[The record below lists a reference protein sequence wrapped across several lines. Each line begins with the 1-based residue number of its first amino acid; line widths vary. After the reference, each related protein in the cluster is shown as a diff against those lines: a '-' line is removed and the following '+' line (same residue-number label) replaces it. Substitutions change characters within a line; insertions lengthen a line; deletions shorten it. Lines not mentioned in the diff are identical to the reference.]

1 MPGRKPEEAA
11 RTRGALEDAARELF
25 ETRGFVSASAE
36 EIVAAAG
43 VTRGALYHHYA
54 GKEGVFEVVAEA
66 AMKRLHD
73 NIVRAAGNAT
83 DPVQGLKLGARRF
96 LELSSAPRIQR
107 LLFIDAPVVLGWQR
121 WRELDT
127 RYGLGLLLRAI
138 EAAVAQRR
146 MRVASPEMLAH
157 LLLSAMIESS
167 MLIANSPRKS
177 SARAEAEEL
186 IERLIDAFCLVA

>member
-1 MPGRKPEEAA
+1 VPGRKPEEAA